1 LLIKGFDKFRAK
13 VPAFSGKKVILLP
26 IFMIFMASLAFLVYF
41 TFDAFPNLFAA
52 SGIIASLLSFFP
64 LFGVVIIEIAG
75 FMLVWQMWLW
85 KDKMKEKYGRKS
97 YQRMF
102 LIGFGGVTWVL
113 TVAINQF
120 IPYYSF
126 APTFWASSPLQVLA
140 TPIETFLGN
149 AGPLI
154 FYLKDVLMVFLSII
168 GLLMCTRAIQ
178 VFGFDYMVVL
188 YLYFPEESKVQENEI
203 YSVLRHPVYAG
214 AFLIALCGAFLT
226 FTFLSFVTYVLLLVG
241 FYLHVHFVE
250 EKELIQ
256 RFGDSYRTYRQ
267 KVPAFFINPNDL
279 RAFLHFLFGK
289 KANNHKHSRQN
300 DVLVA

>member
-1 LLIKGFDKFRAK
+1 MLIKGVDKWRAK
-13 VPAFSGKKVILLP
+13 VPAFSGKKVIILP
-26 IFMIFMASLAFLVYF
+26 IFMICMVSLAFLVYV

-64 LFGVVIIEIAG
+64 LFGVIIIEIAG

-85 KDKMKEKYGRKS
+85 KDKLKEKYGPIS
-97 YQRMF
+97 YQQVF
-102 LIGFGGVTWVL
+102 LVGFGGVTWIL

-140 TPIETFLGN
+140 TPIETFFGN

-154 FYLKDVLMVFLSII
+154 FYLKDVLVVFLSII

-188 YLYFPEESKVQENEI
+188 YLYFPEESKIQENKI
-203 YSVLRHPVYAG
+203 YSVLRHPTYAG
-214 AFLIALCGAFLT
+214 ALLIALGGAFLT
-226 FTFLSFVTYVLLLVG
+226 FTFLSFATYVLLLIG
-241 FYLHVHFVE
+241 FYVHIHFVE

-256 RFGDSYRTYRQ
+256 RFGDSYRNYRK
-267 KVPAFFINPNDL
+267 KVPAFFINPNNLSIFL
-279 RAFLHFLFGK
+279 RFLFEKGQIINR
-289 KANNHKHSRQN
+289 A
-300 DVLVA
+300 

>member
-1 LLIKGFDKFRAK
+1 LLIKGVDKWRAK
-13 VPAFSGKKVILLP
+13 VPAFSGKKVIILP
-26 IFMIFMASLAFLVYF
+26 IFMICMVSLAFLVYV

-64 LFGVVIIEIAG
+64 LFGVIIIEIAG

-85 KDKMKEKYGRKS
+85 KDKMKEKFGQKS

-102 LIGFGGVTWVL
+102 LIGFGGITWIL

-140 TPIETFLGN
+140 TPIETFFGN

-154 FYLKDVLMVFLSII
+154 FYLKDVLVVFLSII

-178 VFGFDYMVVL
+178 VFGFDYLVVL
-188 YLYFPEESKVQENEI
+188 YLYFPEESNFQEKEI
-203 YSVLRHPVYAG
+203 YSVLRHPTYAG
-214 AFLIALCGAFLT
+214 VLLIALGGAFLT
-226 FTFLSFVTYVLLLVG
+226 FTFLSFVAHVLLLLG

-250 EKELIQ
+250 EKELIE
-256 RFGDSYRTYRQ
+256 RFGDSYRSYRQ
-267 KVPAFFINPNDL
+267 KVPAFFINPDNMSVFL
-279 RAFLHFLFGK
+279 RFLFGK
-289 KANNHKHSRQN
+289 KANSH
-300 DVLVA
+300 